1 MGSSTQG
8 DPNCA
13 TLMNLR
19 LYHTCAALT
28 VSVCILL
35 EYWHLKHKKEK
46 NNVLLFMEN
55 SYYVHRKL

>member
-19 LYHTCAALT
+19 LHHMCAVLT
-28 VSVCILL
+28 VLVYVLL
-35 EYWHLKHKKEK
+35 EDWHLTHKKEK
-46 NNVLLFMEN
+46 NNALLFMEN
-55 SYYVHRKL
+55 SYYVH